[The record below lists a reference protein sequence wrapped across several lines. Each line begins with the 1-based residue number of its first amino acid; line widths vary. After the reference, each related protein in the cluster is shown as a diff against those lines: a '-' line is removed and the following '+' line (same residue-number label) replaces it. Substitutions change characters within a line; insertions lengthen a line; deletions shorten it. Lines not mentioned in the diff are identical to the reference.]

1 MKSKSSTTPREQI
14 LKSIRD
20 ALLDREEIALDDVD
34 FETPVYPEFTDTPD
48 IIFARNFIASGGKFS
63 YCTDE
68 DELAVFLAKLF
79 SDNRYLPV
87 YTAEEKIR
95 YLLMQQGI
103 DVIREADEM
112 YEAVSLVSS
121 CEYLVARTGTIV
133 YSSLLGGGRR
143 PAVAAPVHI
152 VIGYASQV
160 VEELKHALSGL
171 REKYGDN
178 LPTAITFI
186 TGPSRT
192 ADIEKTLVK
201 GAHGP
206 HQLLLFFVDD
216 IKND

>member
-1 MKSKSSTTPREQI
+1 MKSKASTTPREQI

-34 FETPVYPEFTDTPD
+34 FDSPVYPEFTDAPD
-48 IIFARNFIASGGKFS
+48 ITFARNFIAAGGKFN

-68 DELAVFLAKLF
+68 DELVGFLAKLF
-79 SDNRYLPV
+79 SDQRYLPV
-87 YTAEEKIR
+87 FSAEEKLR
-95 YLLMQQGI
+95 YLLLQQGI
-103 DVIREADEM
+103 DVIREPQQM
-112 YEAVSLVSS
+112 YEAVSVVTS

-133 YSSLLGGGRR
+133 YSSQLGGGRR

-160 VEELKHALSGL
+160 VEELKDALSGL
-171 REKYGDN
+171 RQKYTDK
-178 LPTAITFI
+178 LPSAITFI